1 MSKRPSD
8 DARPTMEAVAKIAG
22 VSKITVSRA
31 LRDSDLVRPEL
42 REHIRE
48 VARKAGYR
56 LNLAARSLRTR
67 RSQMIAV
74 VVEKLISSDRPVADP
89 LVLMLIGG
97 LLESLSPAGYT
108 FLLTT
113 GDRILESDAI
123 GADGIIMIGEGE
135 GGARARQVA
144 ELGLPMVV
152 WGAPL
157 PNAPFGVVG
166 SDNREGG
173 RLAAQHLVDA
183 GRSRILFLG
192 DIRHPEVAAR
202 HEGVRDVVSA
212 SPAALVATIACE
224 FSRSGGSNSVTQAL
238 EDGVPFDAIFAA
250 SDYIAA
256 GACGV
261 LMDRGLQV
269 PGDVAV
275 IGFDD
280 NAVAAN
286 HRPPLSSV
294 RQDWTAAGRL
304 LSETLLEALA
314 HPERPV
320 TDKVLPVEL
329 VVRETTGPATA

>member
-8 DARPTMEAVAKIAG
+8 GARPTMEAVAKLAG

-48 VARKAGYR
+48 VARSAGYR
-56 LNLAARSLRTR
+56 VNLAARSLRTR
-67 RSQMIAV
+67 RTQMIAI
-74 VVEKLISSDRPVADP
+74 VVEKLIASDRPVADP

-97 LLESLSPAGYT
+97 LLEELSPAGYAL
-108 FLLTT
+108 LLTT
-113 GDRILESDAI
+113 SDRVLESDAI
-123 GADGIIMIGEGE
+123 GADGVIMIGEGE
-135 GGARARQVA
+135 DGLRARQVA
-144 ELGLPMVV
+144 DLGLPMVV

-157 PNAPFGVVG
+157 ANAPFCVVG

-173 RLAAQHLVDA
+173 RLAARHLVDG

-202 HEGVRDVVSA
+202 HEGVRDILSA
-212 SPAALVATIACE
+212 SPASLVATIACE
-224 FSRSGGSNSVTQAL
+224 FSRSGGSESVIQAL
-238 EDGVPFDAIFAA
+238 EDGVAFDAVIAT

-261 LMDRGLQV
+261 LMDRGLAV
-269 PGDVAV
+269 PGDIAV

-286 HRPPLSSV
+286 HRPPLSSI

-304 LSETLLEALA
+304 LSRTLLEALA
-314 HPERPV
+314 DPDAPRADR
-320 TDKVLPVEL
+320 TLPVEL
-329 VVRETTGPATA
+329 IVRETTGPAIG